1 MSRFEIRTARLVL
14 TPLGPRFLDTV
25 NEYALDAENTRY
37 MIHLP
42 NESPRETLSF
52 LQSVEAEWDREQP
65 DAFEFAMLFQDRHIG
80 AANIHLEEGAGEL
93 GWIVNKRYWGQG
105 FATEAA
111 RALVDHFAAHHAIT
125 HFIAHC
131 DAANLASWRIM
142 EKLGMERTGTHPG
155 RKNRSAVQLSVE
167 YQYELWL

>member
-1 MSRFEIRTARLVL
+1 MSRFDIPTARLVL
-14 TPLGPRFLDTV
+14 TPLGVRFLDTV

-37 MIHLP
+37 MLHLP
-42 NESPRETLSF
+42 NECSQETLAF

-65 DAFEFAMLFQDRHIG
+65 DSFEFAMLFQDRHIG
-80 AANIHLEEGAGEL
+80 AASIYVEEGTGEL
-93 GWIVNKRYWGQG
+93 GWIVNKRYWGRG

-111 RALVDHFAAHHAIT
+111 RALVDYFSTHFGVA

-131 DAANLASWRIM
+131 DGDNVSSRRIM
-142 EKLGMERTGTHPG
+142 EKLGMERTGTYGG
-155 RKNRSAVQLSVE
+155 RRNRSAAQDSTE